1 MERDITSQGTSSIV
15 TTLTVDRSS
24 AFSSVIVLDNIK
36 ENLSF
41 QKKQLYKFKPQ
52 NEIVIR
58 AINKDERR
66 NSILCSCSFLS

>member
-41 QKKQLYKFKPQ
+41 QKKT
-52 NEIVIR
+52 II
-58 AINKDERR
+58 
-66 NSILCSCSFLS
+66 